1 MRLGIDARL
10 VHYRPGGISE
20 YTRHVI
26 HELAALDETT
36 GYFVIHHARARETLV
51 PGRNFRRINAYT
63 PSHHRFERWSLSA
76 ELLPYRLDLL
86 HSPDVIPPQ
95 RGARRH
101 VITVHDLHFLHYP
114 QFMTADSRRFYN
126 DQIGR
131 AVQMADHILVDSNA
145 TRDDLGNL
153 LNVPGDK
160 ITVHMLGVNAAFRP
174 LPEDL
179 VTDCRA
185 RLGLPTTYILFVGT
199 FEPRKNIPGLLA
211 AYHLLRQ
218 TAPDAPP
225 LVLVG
230 RRGWLYDDIYTQAEA
245 LKLVDHLIWLENAAW
260 DDLPA
265 IYSGARLLA
274 LPSHYEGFGLT
285 PLEAMACGTPS
296 VTSNRG
302 SLPEVVGETGLL
314 VDPDNPAQIADAI
327 QRLLQ
332 DDDLHTRLREA
343 GLKRAGTFTW
353 RRTAEIVLDTYRA
366 LLAP

>member
-1 MRLGIDARL
+1 
-10 VHYRPGGISE
+10 
-20 YTRHVI
+20 
-26 HELAALDETT
+26 
-36 GYFVIHHARARETLV
+36 
-51 PGRNFRRINAYT
+51 
-63 PSHHRFERWSLSA
+63 
-76 ELLPYRLDLL
+76 
-86 HSPDVIPPQ
+86 
-95 RGARRH
+95 
-101 VITVHDLHFLHYP
+101 
-114 QFMTADSRRFYN
+114 
-126 DQIGR
+126 
-131 AVQMADHILVDSNA
+131 MADHILVDSNA